1 MPSSGHIFKIFLATF
16 AVSFLAIILLTAV
29 FNVLVD
35 PYGLFGTDRIEGLN
49 MIKPSASK
57 HVRLAKPYQATRAH
71 PKTVIGGNSRP
82 EMGLNP
88 LSGCW
93 PDQMLPVFNFGLP
106 GANIHMQS
114 RTLQHAISDSS
125 VKYVLWGLDFVD
137 FLNRFPG
144 SPKASQLPE
153 ARLPI
158 EDRLKVNADGSENG
172 NFEKTYLVDYLSTAF
187 SLDSV
192 KDSLFTLA
200 AQRRPQSST
209 IREDGFNPAA
219 EYRDIVAWEG
229 QSVLFRQKNRD
240 MARSFSR
247 PGLKVLQPDVRWSS
261 DFESVKNTIR
271 IMQDR
276 DIILVIFINPY
287 HAEYLSLIH
296 LAGLWSEFETWKR
309 KLVEVAAEFDLE
321 VWDFSGINRFSSENE
336 PAPGDKRTTLAWF
349 GNPRTTVRNTV
360 T

>member
-1 MPSSGHIFKIFLATF
+1 M
-16 AVSFLAIILLTAV
+16 
-29 FNVLVD
+29 
-35 PYGLFGTDRIEGLN
+35 
-49 MIKPSASK
+49 
-57 HVRLAKPYQATRAH
+57 
-71 PKTVIGGNSRP
+71 
-82 EMGLNP
+82 
-88 LSGCW
+88 
-93 PDQMLPVFNFGLP
+93 
-106 GANIHMQS
+106 
-114 RTLQHAISDSS
+114 
-125 VKYVLWGLDFVD
+125 KYVLWGLDFVD

-229 QSVLFRQKNRD
+229 QSVLFKQKNRD

-261 DFESVKNTIR
+261 D
-271 IMQDR
+271 
-276 DIILVIFINPY
+276 
-287 HAEYLSLIH
+287 
-296 LAGLWSEFETWKR
+296 
-309 KLVEVAAEFDLE
+309 
-321 VWDFSGINRFSSENE
+321 
-336 PAPGDKRTTLAWF
+336 
-349 GNPRTTVRNTV
+349 
-360 T
+360 